1 MKKTNK
7 KENQSIITR
16 EIVIMNNKGDK
27 YNITEKTN
35 IKKALKKI
43 IGGYD
48 KVASIKCRDGEKFL
62 KRIERIDEG
71 LLTCKFQGERDLHI
85 LKFEKLIEITN
96 FYVLNYYG
104 KLKLLDLEYVG
115 NVEDYDVFKINKKHY
130 KLEGILLNQDLITL
144 FNIDKVEKIISD
156 ILNNFNN
163 ISINSIV
170 VRDVATNELRILEL
184 SKINTEYEMG
194 IPKINLKI
202 KGYKNEKKIELNE
215 NSVLFEML
223 YNIASMKIEYFTD
236 A

>member
-7 KENQSIITR
+7 KENQSIIPR
-16 EIVIMNNKGDK
+16 GIVLMNNKGDK

-43 IGGYD
+43 IAGYD
-48 KVASIKCRDGEKFL
+48 KVASIKYRDGEKFL

>member
-7 KENQSIITR
+7 KENQSIIPR
-16 EIVIMNNKGDK
+16 GIVLMNNKGDK

-163 ISINSIV
+163 ISINFIV

>member
-1 MKKTNK
+1 MKKTNQ
-7 KENQSIITR
+7 KENQSLIPSG
-16 EIVIMNNKGDK
+16 IVLMNNKGDK